1 MNYVIDLPVVH
12 RHLAGDLR
20 PPKSAITAAQKI
32 ESMIA
37 RQGWSVGNVIGSE
50 QTVRRQFGLGHR
62 VTREA
67 IRVLQSRSAVYG
79 RRGPQGGLVVG
90 SPSRSMAIEAIADY
104 LEAAAVTA
112 GELIE
117 ARTVLCKMA
126 DTTVAA
132 PAIRTRDVF
141 VAAIEEA
148 ERRRVAVREAQAQL
162 PHLEEIAARI
172 LPAVSV
178 DDIRPARIAR
188 RLLLEIEHMRH
199 AGELLW
205 LGSEEQLC
213 ERHGVGHAVLRQA
226 LRILDARGV
235 TESRRGRFGG
245 IKAQAPSVRGPIEA
259 TLSYLSREPLRQ
271 SDLFSWSMSFNDI
284 LNTLA
289 VERWSDGDQC
299 RFESL
304 LLRLRGL
311 DDNWVPVLM
320 CALWDACGNRALALV
335 ARCVAA
341 YQIRFVPDG
350 HDVTQSERDIYQVA
364 LIERARAMSSRDR
377 RGARDAYC
385 EQTFALEKM
394 LERSLN
400 RGGHA

>member
-1 MNYVIDLPVVH
+1 
-12 RHLAGDLR
+12 
-20 PPKSAITAAQKI
+20 
-32 ESMIA
+32 MIA

-50 QTVRRQFGLGHR
+50 QTVRLQFGLGHR

-90 SPSRSMAIEAIADY
+90 SPSRSMAITAIADY
-104 LEAAAVTA
+104 LEASAITA
-112 GELIE
+112 DELVE
-117 ARTVLCKMA
+117 ARTVLCKMV

-132 PAIRTRDVF
+132 PAIRTCDVF

-148 ERRRVAVREAQAQL
+148 ELRRVVVHDAQAQL
-162 PHLEEIAARI
+162 PHLGQIGARTPPAAG
-172 LPAVSV
+172 V
-178 DDIRPARIAR
+178 DDISPARIAR
-188 RLLLEIEHMRH
+188 LLLLEIERMRH

-205 LGSEEQLC
+205 LGSEEELC

-226 LRILDARGV
+226 LRILDARGL

-245 IKAQAPSVRGPIEA
+245 IMARIPSVRGPIEV
-259 TLSYLSREPLRQ
+259 TLSYLSREPLCQ
-271 SDLFSWSMSFNDI
+271 SDLFAWSVSFNAT

-289 VERWSDGDQC
+289 VERWSDDDQR

-304 LLRLRGL
+304 LHRLRGL

-350 HDVTQSERDIYQVA
+350 HDVTPSERDIYQVA
-364 LIERARAMSSRDR
+364 LIERARAMSSQDR
-377 RGARDAYC
+377 RGACDAFC
-385 EQTFALEKM
+385 EQTFALERM

-400 RGGHA
+400 RGPHT